1 MTHKTKGIVL
11 RAVKYGETSLVVTIF
26 TELFGVQ
33 TYMINGVRTS
43 KQASSKAN
51 YFQPAAI
58 LDLVVYHNEQKQI
71 QRIKEFKWALLYQDV
86 MSNVIKNN
94 IALYMVELL
103 QKCLKQPEKNPDLFY
118 FCEDSLMQLDAADKK
133 VSANFP
139 LYFSL
144 HLAGFFGF
152 QINDDHDEVH
162 HFLDLR
168 EGSFVAEQPS
178 HLDFL
183 NGEYAQVTAQ
193 LLKAMQ
199 PTELEEFKL
208 NKETRRALLLH
219 YQDYYAHH
227 IQDFGKMKTL
237 QVLQEVL

>member
-1 MTHKTKGIVL
+1 MTYKTKGIVL
-11 RAVKYGETSLVVTIF
+11 RAVKYGETSLVVGIF
-26 TELFGVQ
+26 TELFGLQ
-33 TYMINGVRTS
+33 SYMINNVRTA

-58 LDLVVYHNEQKQI
+58 LDMIVYHNEQKQM
-71 QRIKEFKWALLYQDV
+71 QRIKEFKWAFLYQDV

-103 QKCLKQPEKNPDLFY
+103 QKCLKQPEQNTDLFS
-118 FCEDSLMQLDAADKK
+118 FCEDSLMQLDAANKK
-133 VSANFP
+133 VAANFA

-144 HLAGFFGF
+144 HLANFFGF
-152 QINDDHDEVH
+152 QINDDHDSVN

-168 EGSFVAEQPS
+168 EGNFVAEHPT
-178 HLDFL
+178 HPDFID
-183 NGEYAQVTAQ
+183 GEYAQLTAQ

-199 PTELEEFKL
+199 PAELEEFKL
-208 NKETRRALLLH
+208 NKETRRILLLR